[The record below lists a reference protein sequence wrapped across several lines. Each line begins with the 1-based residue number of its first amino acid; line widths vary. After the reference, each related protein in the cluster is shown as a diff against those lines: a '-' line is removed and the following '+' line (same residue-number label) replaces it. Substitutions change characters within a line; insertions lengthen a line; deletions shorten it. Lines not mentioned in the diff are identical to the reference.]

1 MEFNNIRLDVWE
13 MKYQVVA
20 IIPKLQHQLSLH
32 IVTGIQN
39 QTNRNCL
46 SASLSLAVIVMD
58 MLHII
63 SSFREM
69 IAMREGNVILQ
80 DKLKDVIID
89 LGLMD
94 IHNPLEFNAIND
106 LTTFVFAGVI

>member
-1 MEFNNIRLDVWE
+1 ML
-13 MKYQVVA
+13 QVFK
-20 IIPKLQHQLSLH
+20 IKLIGTVCQPL
-32 IVTGIQN
+32 
-39 QTNRNCL
+39 
-46 SASLSLAVIVMD
+46 SLSLAVIVMD

-89 LGLMD
+89 LGFMTSIIHWSLM
-94 IHNPLEFNAIND
+94 PLMHLFLRESYE
-106 LTTFVFAGVI
+106 

>member
-1 MEFNNIRLDVWE
+1 
-13 MKYQVVA
+13 
-20 IIPKLQHQLSLH
+20 
-32 IVTGIQN
+32 
-39 QTNRNCL
+39 
-46 SASLSLAVIVMD
+46 
-58 MLHII
+58 
-63 SSFREM
+63 
-69 IAMREGNVILQ
+69 MRENQGNVILQ